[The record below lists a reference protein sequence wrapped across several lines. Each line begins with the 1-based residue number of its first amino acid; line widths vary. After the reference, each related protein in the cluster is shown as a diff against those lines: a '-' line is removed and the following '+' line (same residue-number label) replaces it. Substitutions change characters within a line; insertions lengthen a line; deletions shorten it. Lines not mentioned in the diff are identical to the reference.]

1 MNALA
6 TLFPVFFMVALG
18 LIARIRGWIT
28 SKQKDGTNHIIFNIL
43 FPFLIFNIIL
53 TSTIEAS
60 SIWIVLYVF
69 VVFIIAVLVGKVINK
84 LVNHKYSHISP
95 YILTTF
101 EGGNVALPLYLS
113 IVGSS
118 SNTVIF
124 DLAGTLMCF
133 VIIPVIVAKISA
145 GKVSFK
151 QLVKKIFSNSF
162 VIAVILAMILNFSGV
177 YNFLATS
184 QFIDI
189 YTNTIEMVTGPIV
202 GMILFIIGYNL
213 NINKETLNVI
223 IKMITVRVLFYFL
236 VILGF
241 FIIFP
246 ELMADEIYLMAVL
259 IYFMSPTGFAL
270 PMQISPLYQNE
281 DDASFT
287 SAFISLNM
295 IITLIVYVFV
305 VIFIA

>member
-28 SKQKDGTNHIIFNIL
+28 SEQKDGTNHIIFNIL

-95 YILTTF
+95 YMLTTC

>member
-1 MNALA
+1 MNALT

-95 YILTTF
+95 YMLTTC

-281 DDASFT
+281 DDTSFT

>member
-1 MNALA
+1 
-6 TLFPVFFMVALG
+6 
-18 LIARIRGWIT
+18 
-28 SKQKDGTNHIIFNIL
+28 
-43 FPFLIFNIIL
+43 
-53 TSTIEAS
+53 
-60 SIWIVLYVF
+60 
-69 VVFIIAVLVGKVINK
+69 
-84 LVNHKYSHISP
+84 
-95 YILTTF
+95 
-101 EGGNVALPLYLS
+101 
-113 IVGSS
+113 
-118 SNTVIF
+118 
-124 DLAGTLMCF
+124 MCF

>member
-95 YILTTF
+95 YMLTTC

-270 PMQISPLYQNE
+270 PMQISPLYQTE

>member
-95 YILTTF
+95 YMLTTC

-151 QLVKKIFSNSF
+151 QLVKKICYRCYFSNDF
-162 VIAVILAMILNFSGV
+162 
-177 YNFLATS
+177 
-184 QFIDI
+184 
-189 YTNTIEMVTGPIV
+189 
-202 GMILFIIGYNL
+202 
-213 NINKETLNVI
+213 K
-223 IKMITVRVLFYFL
+223 
-236 VILGF
+236 F
-241 FIIFP
+241 FWC
-246 ELMADEIYLMAVL
+246 L
-259 IYFMSPTGFAL
+259 
-270 PMQISPLYQNE
+270 
-281 DDASFT
+281 
-287 SAFISLNM
+287 
-295 IITLIVYVFV
+295 
-305 VIFIA
+305 